1 MRIDSLN
8 RSVNV
13 SCKLFTDDLQDALY
27 RINKVP
33 IDLTVTNEN
42 QNKMLEK
49 YIKERFKLTI
59 GNKAIPLNFIGY
71 EIEEEATWCYFEY
84 SNIESFGKIVIINT
98 LLYDFIPY
106 QTNMIHCYYNMHRKS
121 YKLDNP
127 DKVAVFEF

>member
-27 RINKVP
+27 RIHKVP

-84 SNIESFGKIVIINT
+84 NNIESFGKIVIINT

-106 QTNMIHCYYNMHRKS
+106 QTNMIHCYYNRHRKS

>member
-33 IDLTVTNEN
+33 IDLKVTNEN

-106 QTNMIHCYYNMHRKS
+106 QTNMIHCYYNTHRKS